1 MALSRQPNQYRS
13 REPDEDEHIE
23 EDWLISYADMVTLLM
38 CFFLTLASISKV
50 DMSLFEEMKKGLRSD
65 IGKEQ
70 EVKTPLAEI
79 QHDLDSLLAAER
91 KAGSVSV
98 TKGAD
103 GIVLEFSSS
112 AFYQV
117 GKADFSPDAQDV
129 LRRVSGAIQRI
140 TYYKFAVDIEG
151 HTDNAPIRSVQF
163 PSNWE
168 LSVARATNIVKFLI
182 DVGIAPDRL
191 KAAGY
196 ADTKPKVPNTDAA
209 GNSLPENQARNRR
222 IVLRIH

>member
-13 REPDEDEHIE
+13 REQEDDEHVE

-98 TKGAD
+98 TKGAE

-117 GKADFSPDAQDV
+117 GKADFSAEAEDV

-140 TYYKFAVDIEG
+140 TYYTFAVDIEG
-151 HTDNAPIRSVQF
+151 HTDNVPIKSVQF

-168 LSVARATNIVKFLI
+168 LSVARATTIVKFLI
-182 DVGIAPDRL
+182 EAGIAPDRL

-196 ADTKPKVPNTDAA
+196 ADTKPKVPNADPA
-209 GNSLPENQARNRR
+209 GTPLPDNQARNRR

>member
-13 REPDEDEHIE
+13 REQEDDDHVE

-38 CFFLTLASISKV
+38 CFFLTLAAISKV
-50 DMSLFEEMKKGLRSD
+50 DMSLFEQMKKGLRSD

-79 QHDLDSLLAAER
+79 KHDLDSLLAAER
-91 KAGSVSV
+91 GTGSVSV
-98 TKGAD
+98 SKGAD

-112 AFYQV
+112 AFYEM
-117 GKADFSPDAQDV
+117 GKADFNPAAEDI
-129 LRRVSGAIQRI
+129 LRRVAGAIERI
-140 TYYKFAVDIEG
+140 TYYRFAVDIEG
-151 HTDNAPIRSVQF
+151 HTDNVPIKSLQF

-182 DVGIAPDRL
+182 AEGIAPDRL

-196 ADTKPKVPNTDAA
+196 ADTKPKVPNADAKGTA
-209 GNSLPENQARNRR
+209 LPDNQARNRR